1 MPNPVLL
8 NYQIYSSCV
17 TKSRNPQNPSP
28 YCSDNQLATDR
39 TWKAK
44 LPPSNPV
51 GNTNPPPFS
60 PSHQNPHL
68 EITTWN
74 CRGLRSGEP
83 YIRQLADEGNDIVVI
98 TEHWLWLFEA
108 ERLCQIHPLFTAEIK
123 TDVRLNENST
133 LQRGCGG
140 VGLMWKKSLDATP
153 ISSIS
158 RDRICVLRLKMPP
171 PETTEVTILG
181 VYLPCA
187 DMGIDCYM
195 VNI

>member
-28 YCSDNQLATDR
+28 YCSDNQLATVR
-39 TWKAK
+39 AWKAK

-74 CRGLRSGEP
+74 CRGLRSGKP

-98 TEHWLWLFEA
+98 TEYWLWLFEA
-108 ERLCQIHPLFTAEIK
+108 ERLCQIHPLFTAEVK

-140 VGLMWKKSLDATP
+140 VGLMWKKTWMLHRS
-153 ISSIS
+153 
-158 RDRICVLRLKMPP
+158 PP
-171 PETTEVTILG
+171 FPEIES
-181 VYLPCA
+181 A
-187 DMGIDCYM
+187 DSA
-195 VNI
+195 